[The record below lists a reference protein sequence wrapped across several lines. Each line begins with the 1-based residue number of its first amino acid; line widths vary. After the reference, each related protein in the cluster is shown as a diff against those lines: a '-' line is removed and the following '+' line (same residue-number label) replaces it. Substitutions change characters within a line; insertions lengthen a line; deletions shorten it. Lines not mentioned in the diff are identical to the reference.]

1 MEKIELSE
9 EARKYLES
17 HKPLIIGDW
26 SATCWGKTFKVN
38 NNGIKLVA
46 RDDEDLEKII
56 FDVEKKTVSVSVK
69 NPTLS
74 EKAPRIVNLSNA
86 TEFFEELRKNIET
99 ILTTKDGEFKS
110 VTPNADRT
118 VFEVS

>member
-9 EARKYLES
+9 ESRKYLES

-26 SATCWGKTFKVN
+26 SATCWGKRFKVN
-38 NNGIKLVA
+38 NCGIKLIA

-69 NPTLS
+69 NPTLPT
-74 EKAPRIVNLSNA
+74 KAPRIVDLSDA